1 MAWIASSRSVC
12 LGLVSALLATGCAGG
27 SFGDAVQQSLEADP
41 QLQAQFPAGDEA
53 AQEESPSAD
62 PASPVATD
70 AEEATEGEDTLASTS
85 STESAVPTTSTE
97 SASGQASTNTQ
108 PRPSDP
114 AFIGPLPPASW
125 GDSKTNDAADS
136 EASPPAQIADASTL
150 LDEVPADLKPY
161 VQDWLTL
168 GITAGEGFADIPFQP
183 SRTISRGEYAQW
195 LFAANNQFYGDQPT
209 KRIRPGSPN
218 STPAFQDVPP
228 SHPYFAAIQ
237 GLAEAGIIPSA
248 LSGNAVAVTFRPD
261 DTLTRESLLLWKV
274 PLDTR
279 AVLPMAT
286 VEAVQAAWGFQ
297 DAADIEPLALRAVLA
312 DRQTGDFANILRA
325 FGFTTLFQPK
335 RAVSQAEA
343 AAALW
348 RFGHQTE
355 GVSVQDVIRRSSSA
369 SEATN

>member
-1 MAWIASSRSVC
+1 M
-12 LGLVSALLATGCAGG
+12 
-27 SFGDAVQQSLEADP
+27 QQSLEADP
-41 QLQAQFPAGDEA
+41 QLQTQFPAGDEA
-53 AQEESPSAD
+53 TQEEAP
-62 PASPVATD
+62 PVATD
-70 AEEATEGEDTLASTS
+70 AEGSADEAREDSSA
-85 STESAVPTTSTE
+85 STESTG
-97 SASGQASTNTQ
+97 SASSQNAVNTR
-108 PRPSDP
+108 PRPGDS

-125 GDSKTNDAADS
+125 GESETDGAADS
-136 EASPPAQIADASTL
+136 GGEPPTQIADASTL

-168 GITAGEGFADIPFQP
+168 GIAAGDSFADIPFQP
-183 SRTISRGEYAQW
+183 SRTITRGEYAHW
-195 LFAANNQFYGDQPT
+195 LFAANNQFYRDQPT
-209 KRIRPGSPN
+209 KRIRSGSPN

-228 SHPYFAAIQ
+228 NHPYFDAIQ

-261 DTLTRESLLLWKV
+261 DPLTRESLLLWKV

-297 DAADIEPLALRAVLA
+297 DAAEIEPLALRAVLA

-343 AAALW
+343 AAVLW

-355 GVSVQDVIRRSSSA
+355 GVSVQDVIRRGDAAESSGQDQR
-369 SEATN
+369 

>member
-1 MAWIASSRSVC
+1 MHWGIALTWIASLRSVC
-12 LGLVSALLATGCAGG
+12 LGLASALLATGCAGG
-27 SFGDAVQQSLEADP
+27 SLGDSLQKSLEADP
-41 QLQAQFPAGDEA
+41 QLQTQFPADNEA
-53 AQEESPSAD
+53 AQAESTPATD
-62 PASPVATD
+62 EASPLEETEPTAT
-70 AEEATEGEDTLASTS
+70 A
-85 STESAVPTTSTE
+85 PTTDRP
-97 SASGQASTNTQ
+97 Q
-108 PRPSDP
+108 PGDT
-114 AFIGPLPPASW
+114 AFIGPVAPAEERPPRGNGAESQ
-125 GDSKTNDAADS
+125 
-136 EASPPAQIADASTL
+136 PAQIADASTL
-150 LDEVPADLKPY
+150 LDDVPADLKPY

-168 GITAGEGFADIPFQP
+168 GITAGEGFTDIPFQP
-183 SRTISRGEYAQW
+183 SRTISRGEYAHW
-195 LFAANNQFYGDQPT
+195 LLAANNQFYGDQPT

-228 SHPYFAAIQ
+228 NHPYFAAIQ

-279 AVLPMAT
+279 AVLPVAT

-343 AAALW
+343 AAVLW

-355 GVSVQDVIRRSSSA
+355 GVSVSDVIRRSVTDDDPETA
-369 SEATN
+369 R